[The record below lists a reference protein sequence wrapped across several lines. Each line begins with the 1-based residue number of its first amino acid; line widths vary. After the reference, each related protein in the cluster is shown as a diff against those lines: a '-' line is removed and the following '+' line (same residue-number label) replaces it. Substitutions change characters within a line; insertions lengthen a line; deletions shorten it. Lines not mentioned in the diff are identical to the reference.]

1 MKKIGKYLLISFG
14 VFIVLAILI
23 VVINPAGNKDKGT
36 QQETQK
42 PSPAT
47 TTASNNAAQKAQAQ
61 KELDDIIALGKKAGL
76 VVSYEF
82 SDRAS
87 VVFIGATWYTQTVA
101 FKKDFMA
108 KVATLKKVITGYQHF
123 EVRDAYSNE
132 KVGEVTALTGS
143 LEVYK

>member
-36 QQETQK
+36 QQKTQN
-42 PSPAT
+42 PSPTA
-47 TTASNNAAQKAQAQ
+47 TTASSNATQKAQAQ
-61 KELDDIIALGKKAGL
+61 KELDDIMALGKKAGL

-108 KVATLKKVITGYQHF
+108 KVATLKKAITGYQHF